1 MTMTHQSNKQ
11 FNTYKEGLDMEF
23 MWEYCMKH
31 VERCDGD
38 GARHWCETPQSIA
51 NRFITSSL
59 FCWILYLVERMVSWD
74 VQEAAHGICPHTY
87 MPRKLTTKEF

>member
-1 MTMTHQSNKQ
+1 LVKFTSFVSTNRMTMTHQSNKQ

-38 GARHWCETPQSIA
+38 GARH
-51 NRFITSSL
+51 
-59 FCWILYLVERMVSWD
+59 
-74 VQEAAHGICPHTY
+74 
-87 MPRKLTTKEF
+87 